1 MKYHFII
8 FNIGIIIK
16 GYRLFN
22 DISIIIRIFTSIL
35 DFIKSKLGGEVIGV
49 KDGVAF
55 MTLFLKVRKL
65 KGQVLS
71 HIYRHSMGI
80 NALVIGFL
88 AYNTY
93 EYEVS
98 LLIEAICLPLDTPS
112 LSSSGDLPAA
122 TSIFFFH
129 TETSLR
135 KRSFVLLGM
144 LLLLTAITVIVTKS
158 ALCLLILIGALSTT
172 PYLLLIPKRYSGL
185 TTDILEVLVKAFYHF
200 GVLKPLFYLYT
211 FLNTSISFRK
221 YKIITLFFGI
231 ILLSFILLNRY
242 LFFLKL
248 EHQHISLGYL
258 LLYLILL
265 VGVCI
270 RVLFNYSFFIIPLTF
285 TRFPHIGL
293 LLTGDM
299 PDIPEIPVSKPSS
312 TTPITYKGWFTKH
325 VHHHNYYYPPE
336 IPRSYFTRN
345 VGLGIGG
352 IGLCL
357 TGFAC
362 YQYYRSANAAILA
375 ADAAVKANNLNALS
389 QGIITREEYFKR
401 HPEDK
406 HI

>member
-1 MKYHFII
+1 MKYQLLILI
-8 FNIGIIIK
+8 DLIK
-16 GYRLFN
+16 
-22 DISIIIRIFTSIL
+22 
-35 DFIKSKLGGEVIGV
+35 KLITRKMRGEVIGV

-93 EYEVS
+93 KYEVS

-122 TSIFFFH
+122 ASLFFFH
-129 TETSLR
+129 TETTLR

-144 LLLLTAITVIVTKS
+144 LLLFTAITVIVTKS
-158 ALCLLILIGALSTT
+158 ALCLLILIATLSTT

-185 TTDILEVLVKAFYHF
+185 ISDILEVLVKAFYHF

-221 YKIITLFFGI
+221 YKIMTLFFGI

-285 TRFPHIGL
+285 TRFPHIGI

-299 PDIPEIPVSKPSS
+299 PDIPEIPVSKPSG

-325 VHHHNYYYPPE
+325 THHHNYYYPPE

-375 ADAAVKANNLNALS
+375 ANATVRAADAAEVSAGLRSKESYYNKWGKPPQN
-389 QGIITREEYFKR
+389 K
-401 HPEDK
+401 
-406 HI
+406 